1 MVGDS
6 LIYLDAVFSGDNVEG
21 VVLYNPDGVVL
32 VGEGGI
38 ICDDG
43 RTLTA
48 AKLFERLC
56 VVSANGDMI

>member
-6 LIYLDAVFSGDNVEG
+6 LIYLDAVFNGDNVEG
-21 VVLYNPDGVVL
+21 VVLYNPEGVVL

-38 ICDDG
+38 IWEDG

-56 VVSANGDMI
+56 VVSANGDMM